1 MENQINKTINT
12 QNQKDILKL
21 CTLSGTAEVGR
32 NSNFMEFND
41 EIILVDAG
49 YSFPGQEMYGIDYL
63 IPNMRYLKKN
73 KSKVK
78 AILITHGHLD
88 HTGALRWILP
98 ELGYPTIYAGS
109 FAKALIE
116 ARLDEYGMKEKTNII
131 GVDRKTTKQIGKY
144 FKATFIGINHSI
156 PDAFSI
162 FVETPRGN
170 VFFSGDYKID
180 TAPKNELEADYEK
193 LKSLR
198 GRVDLALME
207 STNASKPGKAPSET
221 EIFQN
226 LEKVIQDTQG
236 RVVVAAFSSLL
247 TRLYSLFEIARNTKR
262 KIVISGRSLEQT
274 IMIAQDQKYI
284 QIPEGLVIKESNMR
298 KYRDNELLILTTGS
312 QGERFAALNRISLN
326 EHKFIKVKQGDLVIM
341 SSSEIPENVSTI
353 EKMTDRLIA
362 LGADLIK
369 DTIETKIHSTGHG
382 NQEDM
387 KIMFELVRPKT
398 VMPIHGPLTFRYF
411 NKKNYVNWG
420 MRKEDVLLTDDGQT
434 WLFNGGYWKRGK
446 KIESKPILID
456 GLGVG
461 DTGEIVLKDRQQLAE
476 YGMFTIVLNI
486 STKNKRIIGRPQFVS
501 RGFIYMK
508 RSQEMLKEIQNII
521 FDIHREWT
529 NKSIQT
535 KKYDVTDLKENIE
548 KELSKYIYK
557 KTEREPIIL
566 VVTI

>member
-1 MENQINKTINT
+1 MMAMNKTKTRNFR
-12 QNQKDILKL
+12 NEELKL
-21 CTLSGTAEVGR
+21 CTLSGTEEVGR
-32 NSNFMEFND
+32 NCNFLELGD
-41 EIILVDAG
+41 EIIVIDSG

-63 IPNMRYLKKN
+63 IPNFKYLRKN
-73 KSKVK
+73 KHKVK

-88 HTGALRWILP
+88 HTGALRWLLP
-98 ELGYPTIYAGS
+98 ELDFPPVYAGA

-116 ARLDEYGMKEKTNII
+116 EKLDEYHLKEKTKIFGVTRHTNVDI
-131 GVDRKTTKQIGKY
+131 GRN
-144 FKATFIGINHSI
+144 FRATFIGINHSI

-162 FVETPRGN
+162 FVNTPKGS

-180 TAPKNELEADYEK
+180 TQPTSELEADYEK

-221 EIFQN
+221 EVYGN
-226 LEKVIQDTQG
+226 LERVIKGTEG
-236 RVVVAAFSSLL
+236 RVIVAAFASLL
-247 TRLYSLFEIARNTKR
+247 TRLHSLFEIAKRTDR
-262 KIVISGRSLEQT
+262 KIVISGRSLDQT
-274 IMIAQDQKYI
+274 ISIAYRQGYI
-284 QIPEGLVIKESNMR
+284 KIPENLIIKER
-298 KYRDNELLILTTGS
+298 DLPKYKDNQVMILCTGS
-312 QGERFAALNRISLN
+312 QGERFAALNRISMN
-326 EHKFIKVKQGDLVIM
+326 EHKYIKVKKGDLVIM

-362 LGADLIK
+362 LGADLVK
-369 DTIETKIHSTGHG
+369 DSIETKIHSTGHG

-387 KIMFELVRPKT
+387 KIMYELVQPKK

-411 NKKNYVNWG
+411 NKKNYIDWG
-420 MRKEDVLLTDDGQT
+420 MREENVLLTGDGQV
-434 WLFNGGYWKRGK
+434 WHFNGNNWRKGK
-446 KIESKPILID
+446 PVESKPILID

-476 YGMFTIVLNI
+476 YGMFIVVLNL
-486 STKNKRIIGRPQFVS
+486 SNKNKMLIGRPQFVS

-508 RSQEMLKEIQNII
+508 ASQELLKEIQDMIY
-521 FDIHREWT
+521 DIHRDWI
-529 NKSIQT
+529 KSSQRS
-535 KKYDVTDLKENIE
+535 KKFEIKELKENIE
-548 KELSKYIYK
+548 RSLGKYIYK